1 MRIINEDYS
10 FWINNNPFPFLLSS
24 IRRCPPIGLYTSTT
38 FFNRSAWRGFGH
50 RNKNGEGKNKKVKE
64 SHRRYAPPNTP
75 LNANGHQHS
84 YRRRFRVGKWT
95 KENFIALAPF
105 LDLSLV
111 PLFVSCTLSLSGPS
125 TNRDSSRRPYSC
137 PQGLSRRTSHHPLG

>member
-1 MRIINEDYS
+1 LDQQQS
-10 FWINNNPFPFLLSS
+10 FPFFAQLYPTVSANRPLHFNYFFS
-24 IRRCPPIGLYTSTT
+24 IARHGG
-38 FFNRSAWRGFGH
+38 AFGH